1 MRLLKII
8 FIYSLLIIYSLEI
21 LLFFSIPKEQKSMV
35 KIKQERVRIAKSKN
49 LTYDLRSPDQ
59 FYLEEKKKE
68 KSLEPKFLYA
78 KTFNSFKTF
87 KEAKKNNSI
96 IPFRGPINKKSISC
110 AEDLT
115 YRLYENDKY
124 GFKNSNEIYN
134 KKINS
139 FLLGDSYA
147 EGLCVLRDEDIAG
160 NLNKKNINTVNF
172 GVTGTGPLI
181 SLAILKEFGKHLKPK
196 NIIYLYF
203 EGNDLED
210 LKFEKNEKNLLKYL
224 DTDHSV
230 NYIDKYEEIKSFLEK
245 AKIESEQKLVGIK
258 EFQNDKIKDDIKE
271 NIKAHLKDIAELN
284 NLKNILRYSIL
295 KQQEENYDFEL
306 FYSVIKKM
314 DFHAKDLKAKYYFVY
329 VPSWSRYFTKYTNV
343 DALINLKDKIIKDLK
358 KENIEIIDLTE
369 FFDKTEDIKQY
380 YPLGYVGH
388 FNAKGYAKISD
399 IIANKLR

>member
-271 NIKAHLKDIAELN
+271 NIKAHLKDIA
-284 NLKNILRYSIL
+284 KTYIS
-295 KQQEENYDFEL
+295 
-306 FYSVIKKM
+306 
-314 DFHAKDLKAKYYFVY
+314 KY
-329 VPSWSRYFTKYTNV
+329 
-343 DALINLKDKIIKDLK
+343 
-358 KENIEIIDLTE
+358 
-369 FFDKTEDIKQY
+369 
-380 YPLGYVGH
+380 G
-388 FNAKGYAKISD
+388 
-399 IIANKLR
+399 